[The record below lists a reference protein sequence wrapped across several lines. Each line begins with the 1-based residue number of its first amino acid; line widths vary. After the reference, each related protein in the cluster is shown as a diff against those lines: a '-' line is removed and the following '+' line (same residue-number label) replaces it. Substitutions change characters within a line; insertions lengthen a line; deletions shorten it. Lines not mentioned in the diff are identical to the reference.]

1 MLAKK
6 LLNANMSYC
15 VIKKPKIER
24 VSRFSLSF
32 TSSVADQLWS
42 SKMKQFLRLTLF
54 KQIPALSV
62 GGKYQP
68 YE

>member
-32 TSSVADQLWS
+32 TSSVTDQLWS
-42 SKMKQFLRLTLF
+42 SKMTTIP
-54 KQIPALSV
+54 QIDFV
-62 GGKYQP
+62 
-68 YE
+68 